1 MQTLNTVVIIP
12 NHLEN
17 GALRAWT
24 HYSNLYVH
32 RRVGSAGSSS
42 NGSNLRVMTDQKFS
56 LFNIRWR

>member
-17 GALRAWT
+17 GALLGHAT
-24 HYSNLYVH
+24 LTCMCIGEI
-32 RRVGSAGSSS
+32 GSAGSPSD
-42 NGSNLRVMTDQKFS
+42 GSNS